1 MSIAVLGAGCFWC
14 VETIF
19 LQLHGVNEVVSGYT
33 GGHTKN
39 PTYKDI
45 CSGKTGHVEVCKIL
59 FDTKIITYED
69 ILKLFWEIHDPSTLN
84 KQGADIGT
92 QYRSA
97 IFYTSNKQRDIAI
110 KYKEE
115 LNANNKFTNA
125 IVTEITKLEEFYVG
139 ENYHQNYYNNN
150 PNQPYCKF
158 VIKPKLDK
166 FFKNYTDE

>member
-19 LQLHGVNEVVSGYT
+19 LQLHGVNEIVSGYT

-45 CSGKTGHVEVCKIL
+45 CSGKTGHVEVCKIV

-69 ILKLFWEIHDPSTLN
+69 ILKLFWEMHDPTTLN

-110 KYKEE
+110 KYRS
-115 LNANNKFTNA
+115 F
-125 IVTEITKLEEFYVG
+125 EIADKVYKDIYAYRRIFNISNHFY
-139 ENYHQNYYNNN
+139 
-150 PNQPYCKF
+150 P
-158 VIKPKLDK
+158 VIKKLK
-166 FFKNYTDE
+166 YK